1 MCIRDRDAEVLVL
14 EIEHLENKIDELIQ
28 VCDELKKKYAKLQS
42 DKEILLAERA
52 QLIEKNKAAQTKV
65 EAMIMRLKA
74 LGQE

>member
-1 MCIRDRDAEVLVL
+1 M

-28 VCDELKKKYAKLQS
+28 LCDELEKKYARLQS
-42 DKEILLAERA
+42 DKEVLLAERA
-52 QLIEKNKAAQTKV
+52 QLIEKNKTAQTKV

>member
-1 MCIRDRDAEVLVL
+1 M

-28 VCDELKKKYAKLQS
+28 LCDELEKKYAKLQS
-42 DKEILLAERA
+42 DKETLLAERA
-52 QLIEKNKAAQTKV
+52 QLIEKNKTAQTKV

>member
-1 MCIRDRDAEVLVL
+1 M
-14 EIEHLENKIDELIQ
+14 EIEHLENKIDGLIQ

-52 QLIEKNKAAQTKV
+52 QLMEKNKTAQTKV

>member
-1 MCIRDRDAEVLVL
+1 MLAL
-14 EIEHLENKIDELIQ
+14 EIEHLEHKIDELIQ

-52 QLIEKNKAAQTKV
+52 QLMEKNKTAQTKV

>member
-1 MCIRDRDAEVLVL
+1 M

-28 VCDELKKKYAKLQS
+28 LCDELEKKYAKLQS
-42 DKEILLAERA
+42 DKGILLAERA
-52 QLIEKNKAAQTKV
+52 QLIEKNKTAQTKV